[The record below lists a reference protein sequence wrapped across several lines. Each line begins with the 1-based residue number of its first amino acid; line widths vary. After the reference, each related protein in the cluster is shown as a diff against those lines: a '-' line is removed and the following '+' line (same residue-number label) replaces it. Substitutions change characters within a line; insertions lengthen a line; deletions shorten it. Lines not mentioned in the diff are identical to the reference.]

1 MGTQETGRA
10 QTARRAAQRAISR
23 AALRPRPRETDR
35 TQWRASEVQKQTI
48 HSQAFGAIWSKKTN
62 KTKAD
67 KPEWAHKNRQSADHA
82 AAVWRESHSRPCDRP
97 RSRQYNERR
106 SGRAPERRTAS
117 YGSRRRPYCR
127 PATAGEDT
135 LRRQNALCRFFF
147 EKSCK
152 RAEKPLDI
160 REKKAI
166 IMFECCGIV

>member
-1 MGTQETGRA
+1 MQPSMM
-10 QTARRAAQRAISR
+10 TASAMPAWAAMRAAEPHQKCGEPGHRLMAGIVGTKADDIPSS
-23 AALRPRPRETDR
+23 LRRYLE
-35 TQWRASEVQKQTI
+35 Q
-48 HSQAFGAIWSKKTN
+48 KTN
-62 KTKAD
+62 KAKTD
-67 KPEWAHKNRQSADHA
+67 RPEWAHKNRQSADHA